1 MDTRSVVRS
10 RRRSARLT
18 GQSPQDGR
26 VKQSA
31 ANKRRDSD
39 HGVPAKAEND
49 APRRAHSEQARSIS
63 KDVSSSAKAR
73 SETPKTD
80 ATKVLTKSED
90 SSITFPLSPNL
101 HSPKEDDHQ
110 SVHKDIASTTTS
122 SEQSADGSSVSVKA
136 NKSTRW
142 FKTDRASA
150 QLANDA
156 SADSTKSIQVRQHS
170 ASERRQEAPLGMV
183 RRRSRR
189 LASMTPDEGDVER
202 AKLELETKP
211 SQAEADKNQAL
222 STKDFVTDLAAS
234 DAKQQLTFSTEHV
247 STRVSPDEDRT
258 ATLTGYHGLPTDRNI
273 QGLSQ
278 SHEFLED
285 TSPIPELVADIE
297 KIINSSPMASQTPVN
312 GGTEV
317 AVTPIPTAALKKRG
331 LASVMTRSRALRNSQ
346 SLVENPRKNEKL
358 LDSDSESSQLDGAF
372 DDSIRGRRQ
381 KQAIAAR
388 PRAKN
393 LKTGRPRGTKR
404 RVEELSQNEETACT
418 PQLRRSRQPGS
429 DESNLEVDLSSANA
443 IETATSRDAF
453 SADAPSLQASSLE
466 IGDLPQGAIEPANSA
481 GLARPYSTNPERMDI
496 VPGSTPTDDG
506 SESASAYAPGQSQ
519 NNEDVNKC
527 ADCGRAPA
535 RYLVCAKCLQ
545 AIYCGKYCQIWNWP
559 VHKARCHEAN
569 EADPVEIETQERYLG
584 DMWAAA
590 LRMLEEEKL
599 AGGTL
604 ESLLLGE
611 AVGHSPAH
619 PTFMGQ
625 ETPDVHVS
633 HSTPVDSQAMGRVRA
648 MSLRLAQASQGS

>member
-1 MDTRSVVRS
+1 MVRS

-31 ANKRRDSD
+31 AEKRRDSD
-39 HGVPAKAEND
+39 HGVPTKAEND
-49 APRRAHSEQARSIS
+49 APGRAHSEQARSIS

-80 ATKVLTKSED
+80 ATKVLTKSDD
-90 SSITFPLSPNL
+90 SGIIFPLSPNL
-101 HSPKEDDHQ
+101 RSLEEDDRQ
-110 SVHKDIASTTTS
+110 SVHKDIASTTAS
-122 SEQSADGSSVSVKA
+122 PEQSADGSSVSVKA

-142 FKTDRASA
+142 VKTDQGSA

-156 SADSTKSIQVRQHS
+156 SADSTKSIPVRQHS

-189 LASMTPDEGDVER
+189 LASMTPDERDVES

-222 STKDFVTDLAAS
+222 STKDFGTDLAAS
-234 DAKQQLTFSTEHV
+234 DAKQQLKFSTEHV

-258 ATLTGYHGLPTDRNI
+258 ATLTGYDGLPTDRDI
-273 QGLSQ
+273 QGLGQ

-297 KIINSSPMASQTPVN
+297 KIINSSPMASQNPVN

-317 AVTPIPTAALKKRG
+317 AVSPIPTAASKKRG

-388 PRAKN
+388 PKAKN
-393 LKTGRPRGTKR
+393 PKTGRPRGTKR
-404 RVEELSQNEETACT
+404 CFEELSQNEETGCT
-418 PQLRRSRQPGS
+418 PQLRLSRQPDS
-429 DESNLEVDLSSANA
+429 EESNLDVDLSSANA

-453 SADAPSLQASSLE
+453 SADAPSLQSQLG
-466 IGDLPQGAIEPANSA
+466 IGDLPQEAIEPANPA
-481 GLARPYSTNPERMDI
+481 GLARPYSTNPERMDS

-506 SESASAYAPGQSQ
+506 SEAASAYAPGQSQ
-519 NNEDVNKC
+519 NNEEVNKC
-527 ADCGRAPA
+527 ADCGRAPKQ
-535 RYLVCAKCLQ
+535 YLVCAKCLQ

-569 EADPVEIETQERYLG
+569 EADPAEIEIQEKYLG

-611 AVGHSPAH
+611 AVGHSPTH
-619 PTFMGQ
+619 PRFMGH
-625 ETPDVHVS
+625 ESPDVHVS
-633 HSTPVDSQAMGRVRA
+633 HSTPVDSQSMDRMRA
-648 MSLRLAQASQGS
+648 MSMRLAQAAQGN